1 MKTTK
6 YTLEEL
12 YNIMYSNS
20 LQNVEFEDVL
30 SMLPNLTKVKAVVS
44 KDTAPMIG
52 LNPFKTVKSKKD
64 ITIVKDF
71 NEALNHRVSNYTDK
85 K

>member
-12 YNIMYSNS
+12 YNIMYNNK

-30 SMLPNLTKVKAVVS
+30 SMLPNLTKIKADVS
-44 KDTAPMIG
+44 KDTTPMIG
-52 LNPFKTVKSKKD
+52 LNPFKISNTKKTKK
-64 ITIVKDF
+64 TIKDF
-71 NEALNHRVSNYTDK
+71 NEALNHRVSIYIDK

>member
-44 KDTAPMIG
+44 LDTTPMIG
-52 LNPFKTVKSKKD
+52 LNPFKSSKSKQD
-64 ITIVKDF
+64 NTIVKDF
-71 NEALNHRVSNYTDK
+71 NEALNHRVSIYTDK